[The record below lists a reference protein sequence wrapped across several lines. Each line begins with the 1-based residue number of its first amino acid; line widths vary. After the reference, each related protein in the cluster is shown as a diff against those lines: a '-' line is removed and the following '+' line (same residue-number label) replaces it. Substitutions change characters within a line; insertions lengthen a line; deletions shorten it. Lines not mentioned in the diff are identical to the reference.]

1 MESTLASR
9 IFWTCKESGISLPQ
23 FSDDDVTNFLVTEA
37 LVTRAGYERAQA
49 NKDRER
55 QDWMRSHKDWAKK
68 AGLTGGG
75 R

>member
-1 MESTLASR
+1 MP
-9 IFWTCKESGISLPQ
+9 LPK

-37 LVTRAGYERAQA
+37 LVTKAGHERMQA

-55 QDWMRSHKDWAKK
+55 QDWMRNHKDWAKEQ
-68 AGLTGGG
+68 GLLGGG